1 MNTISSVNN
10 TTTYTQQNT
19 NKVAEVN
26 STNLANNAANQSA
39 FSSYISQALAQVR
52 VINPTNLSAP
62 VVSGADKIS
71 TANQKEQKT
80 ISTFIQDLF
89 SALSKEEIQKN
100 PVLIAQQGIFQKKS
114 QKADN
119 SEDDF
124 NNTVA
129 LAAYDSENST
139 TVGHLVANLQKLIAD
154 LNSNTSENENK
165 SKELQSLQVSF
176 QNILIAQGATT
187 SQPES
192 LKTFLQT
199 LAQNL
204 QGQSPLGIIINMFS

>member
-10 TTTYTQQNT
+10 ATAYTPQNT
-19 NKVAEVN
+19 NKVAEIN
-26 STNLANNAANQSA
+26 GTNLANNAANQSA

-62 VVSGADKIS
+62 VVSGADKTT
-71 TANQKEQKT
+71 TANQEEQKT
-80 ISTFIQDLF
+80 ISSFIQDLF
-89 SALSKEEIQKN
+89 SVLNKQDIQKN
-100 PVLIAQQGIFQKKS
+100 PALTIQLANYQKQITK
-114 QKADN
+114 KND
-119 SEDDF
+119 SEEDS
-124 NNTVA
+124 NTVL

-139 TVGHLVANLQKLIAD
+139 TVGHIVANLQKLIAD
-154 LNSNTSENENK
+154 LNSNVSDGQNK
-165 SKELQSLQVSF
+165 SQELQTLQVGF
-176 QNILIAQGATT
+176 ENILKAQGATT

-204 QGQSPLGIIINMFS
+204 QGQSPLGIIINIFG